1 MNQSAQW
8 LPQHRNV
15 VVASFFAWT
24 LDAFDYFL
32 LVFAIDRLASDFH
45 TSITHVTLATFLTLA
60 MRPLGAFLF
69 GLFAD
74 TRGRRPALIVCVLLY
89 SAFELASAFAPTLTI
104 FLILRALFGVAMGG
118 EWGVGASLAFESVPV
133 RSRGLVSGLLQS
145 GYPCGYLLAAIVY
158 RLFFDHLGWRGMF
171 IVGAAP
177 AILVLY
183 IATKVP
189 ESPTWLE
196 GRRSASRAG
205 NALWSGL
212 ASHWRVALYAVLL
225 MAAFNFFSHGT
236 QDMYPTYLQKQRGLS
251 TNTVSTIAIIFNLGA
266 ICGGLLFGR
275 LSSRIGRRR
284 AIVTAAALALPA
296 LPFFAFST
304 DPTHIAMAAFAMQF
318 MVQGAWGVVP
328 VYLNELAPARLR
340 ATFPGF
346 VYQLGNLLAASNA
359 WLQSRV
365 AVAHGPAG
373 HPDYGFALALFTGTV
388 AVVLVVLAS
397 FGPERRD
404 VQFTAE

>member
-196 GRRSASRAG
+196 GRRSASVPEM
-205 NALWSGL
+205 
-212 ASHWRVALYAVLL
+212 H
-225 MAAFNFFSHGT
+225 
-236 QDMYPTYLQKQRGLS
+236 
-251 TNTVSTIAIIFNLGA
+251 
-266 ICGGLLFGR
+266 CGPD
-275 LSSRIGRRR
+275 S
-284 AIVTAAALALPA
+284 
-296 LPFFAFST
+296 
-304 DPTHIAMAAFAMQF
+304 
-318 MVQGAWGVVP
+318 
-328 VYLNELAPARLR
+328 R
-340 ATFPGF
+340 ATG
-346 VYQLGNLLAASNA
+346 ASRSM
-359 WLQSRV
+359 QSC
-365 AVAHGPAG
+365 
-373 HPDYGFALALFTGTV
+373 
-388 AVVLVVLAS
+388 
-397 FGPERRD
+397 
-404 VQFTAE
+404 